1 MQTLAK
7 LKASIA
13 DIRKDTKSIRGR
25 VQTVVRHAT
34 GHALIDGSVEAY
46 NMLYSA
52 TKGANRKSLQ
62 KWIETYG
69 FAKLTKEGKFKL
81 NKKARREYF
90 ASIDKTLQNISSTDA
105 DAYIATLDANW
116 WEDPAKAPKEPTA
129 IIVADKVERINKMV
143 QDALESGREV
153 QYDVDALT
161 AALEA
166 LQNTLKLVNAADPEP
181 MLNTQ
186 YKPHAVVNNSQSPMA
201 IAAE

>member
-1 MQTLAK
+1 MQSLATLK
-7 LKASIA
+7 SSIA

-34 GHALIDGSVEAY
+34 GHALIDGSVVAY

-69 FAKLTKEGKFKL
+69 FAKLAKDGKFLL

-90 ASIDKTLQNISSTDA
+90 TSIDKTLQNISNTDA

-116 WEDPAKAPKEPTA
+116 WEDPAKAPKDPAA
-129 IIVADKVERINKMV
+129 IIVADKVDRINKMV
-143 QDALESGREV
+143 KDAIESGREV

-161 AALEA
+161 TALEA
-166 LQNTLKLVNAADPEP
+166 LQDTLKLVNAVEPEP
-181 MLNTQ
+181 VVNTQ
-186 YKPHAVVNNSQSPMA
+186 FKPHAIVNNSQAPVA